1 MTETTKTF
9 SPVVKEDSEPKGMD
23 FNGAVQAILSG
34 ERVARKSWDDG
45 VFYLLVGETM
55 HVKNDK
61 GIHRV
66 VLVRADFEAV
76 DWVVI
81 KNIKE

>member
-34 ERVARKSWDDG
+34 EMVARKSWDEDI
-45 VFYLLVGETM
+45 YLLLLHEVL
-55 HVKNDK
+55 HIKNDK
-61 GIHRV
+61 GLHR
-66 VLVRADFEAV
+66 LIIARADLEAV

-81 KNIKE
+81 KNVKE

>member
-1 MTETTKTF
+1 MTKVF
-9 SPVVKEDSEPKGMD
+9 SPVFKKKSESKGMD
-23 FNGAVQAILSG
+23 FNGARKAILSG
-34 ERVARKSWDDG
+34 EMVARKSWDDG
-45 VFYLLVGETM
+45 VFYLLVGETL
-55 HVKNDK
+55 HVKDDK

-66 VLVRADFEAV
+66 SLVRADFEAV

>member
-1 MTETTKTF
+1 MTKVF

-23 FNGAVQAILSG
+23 FCGARKAILSG
-34 ERVARKSWDDG
+34 EMVARKSWDEDI
-45 VFYLLVGETM
+45 YLLLLHEVL
-55 HVKNDK
+55 HIKNDK
-61 GIHRV
+61 GLHR
-66 VLVRADFEAV
+66 LIIARADLEAV